1 MASFRKRN
9 NRWHVPVRKSGHI
22 KTRSF
27 SYKSDAETWARL
39 IEREIDTAQ
48 FTNDSHADLKLTVE
62 ELLDRYHR
70 EVSAK
75 KKGAKVEADI
85 ISRFKR
91 HRLASLEARSIS
103 SSDISQYR
111 VVQRVV
117 GRDSGRKSLT
127 RVLIANAVKNQDTL
141 LSKLRTHVP
150 TPFQPA
156 IVGDN
161 C

>member
-9 NRWHVPVRKSGHI
+9 NRWHVQVRKSGYI

-75 KKGAKVEADI
+75 KKGAKVEAYI

-111 VVQRVV
+111 VAQRMV

-127 RVLIANAVKNQDTL
+127 RVLIANAVKNRDTL

-150 TPFQPA
+150 IPFQPA